1 MDLTKPPLHPPPATA
16 DLIPHLMAVD
26 DFLAALEARYA
37 DAERY
42 RAPSELNRARQVERI
57 RTFRLYVEDAARAIQ
72 AGIKRRAGQAQ
83 PAPQP
88 DPPAPVP
95 AQPAKP
101 QSLF

>member
-26 DFLAALEARYA
+26 DFLAALEAHYA
-37 DAERY
+37 DQERY
-42 RAPSELNRARQVERI
+42 RAPSVLARARQLERI

-72 AGIKRRAGQAQ
+72 AGIKRRAAP

-88 DPPAPVP
+88 AAP